1 VVSGDAITIDYTPQ
15 AGADVQSLL
24 SSAPDVSI
32 HVEGINEVDGKYS
45 VFKGFKCKLGVA
57 QNVGLIGEDFG
68 TLTLSFSV
76 QKDETIVTA
85 GKSQYFELQ
94 QAT

>member
-1 VVSGDAITIDYTPQ
+1 
-15 AGADVQSLL
+15 
-24 SSAPDVSI
+24 
-32 HVEGINEVDGKYS
+32 
-45 VFKGFKCKLGVA
+45 
-57 QNVGLIGEDFG
+57 LIGEDFG

-76 QKDETIVTA
+76 QKDETITTG

>member
-1 VVSGDAITIDYTPQ
+1 MCSRCFRAR
-15 AGADVQSLL
+15 
-24 SSAPDVSI
+24 PDVSI

-76 QKDETIVTA
+76 QKDETITTP
-85 GKSQYFELQ
+85 GKSQYFEMQ
-94 QAT
+94 QAD